1 MKKCVLP
8 VAVAMCLLIGCVNNT
23 FRWEFLYEFDYVK
36 EIKLIEM
43 YDEYNYSVI
52 KEIDITLAEE
62 LYIDIS
68 SLEMTR
74 YGMNLSAP
82 YGICFL
88 VIFENGEYDI
98 ISQKESK
105 HYKFDQGKLVAHN
118 SWLCC
123 DEDKYMELVEKYM

>member
-98 ISQKESK
+98 ISQRNQNIISLTKANWWRIVLGFAATK
-105 HYKFDQGKLVAHN
+105 RN
-118 SWLCC
+118 TWN
-123 DEDKYMELVEKYM
+123 